1 MSHITDP
8 VPCARCGSQIE
19 RLDKHGRR
27 QSYCKPCF
35 AQYMRDYCKA
45 HPEKYYKTC
54 PQCGGR
60 CGLKASMCRQCKIT
74 KITLIEPRPCVHC
87 QVDFTPTQKAAARF
101 CSMDCRNTHNYRLKV
116 DPQYLTVSECVW
128 CFAPFSFSANRPCCS
143 LGCFGQRNNHWAMW
157 RSSTSCAIPTC
168 LDCQTLIPFDPSK
181 KRCGSCQQAADEV
194 RRGRN
199 EAKRRNL
206 MKTGDADIHW
216 RLLGDRDGWLC
227 HLCGGKVVKT
237 AGNAKADRGATVDHL
252 VPIADGGT
260 HTWDNVALAHR
271 SCNIKRGAG
280 GVAQLRLVG

>member
-35 AQYMRDYCKA
+35 AQYMRDYCEA

-60 CGLKASMCRQCKIT
+60 CGLKASMCQSCRTAAPKCH
-74 KITLIEPRPCVHC
+74 PRPCVHC
-87 QVDFTPTQKAAARF
+87 QIEFTPLRRSTAEF
-101 CSMDCRNTHNYRLKV
+101 CSTDCRNTHNGRLKA
-116 DPQYLTVSECVW
+116 DPSYPTVANCVW
-128 CFAPFSFSANRPCCS
+128 CLQPFNYSPHRPCCS
-143 LGCFGQRNNHWAMW
+143 LGCFSERNNHWSMW
-157 RSSTSCAIPTC
+157 RSSTSCTIPSC
-168 LDCQTLIPFDPSK
+168 LDCGLLIPFDPTS
-181 KRCGSCQQAADEV
+181 KRCSPCQQAFDEA
-194 RRGRN
+194 RRGRS
-199 EAKRRNL
+199 ETRRRNIV
-206 MKTGDADIHW
+206 KAGDADIHW
-216 RLLGDRDGWLC
+216 RLLGDRDQWLC
-227 HLCGGKVVKT
+227 HLCGGKVRKSPGCASVE
-237 AGNAKADRGATVDHL
+237 AGATIDHL